1 MGFKEDL
8 QQICGKVDGSFAAS
22 VMGFDGI
29 PIETHEARPPDGIE
43 VQSLLVEYS
52 GIVSQVRQAAE
63 TLQMGKAS
71 EVSIRT
77 ERLVAVARP
86 LTPDYFVVL
95 ALAPE
100 GNVGRARYELRVAGP
115 QLVAQLEVRASPGH
129 VALTQPSPCALT
141 LTLTHTS
148 KSTRQTWRYGLLSLI
163 SVDP

>member
-8 QQICGKVDGSFAAS
+8 EQICGKVHGSFAAS

-29 PIETHEARPPDGIE
+29 PIETHEARSPDGIE
-43 VQSLLVEYS
+43 MTTLLVEYS
-52 GIVSQVRQAAE
+52 GIINQVRQAAE

-77 ERLVAVARP
+77 EKLVAVARP

-115 QLVAQLEVRASPGH
+115 KLAAQL
-129 VALTQPSPCALT
+129 
-141 LTLTHTS
+141 
-148 KSTRQTWRYGLLSLI
+148 
-163 SVDP
+163 